1 MKMFRLIQGVAV
13 FVACCGMLANP
24 LAAAEPNLEMKATRT
39 VQDVELTQNGTF
51 RGHVVDNSGNPLANC
66 HVVVFHESTPVAKV
80 KTDAAGRF
88 EVSQLRSG
96 MHHVAAGQQ
105 FAGFRLWSADTA
117 PPSANDQVLMVAG
130 DPAVRGALDGALFLI
145 GTPEVLALLIG
156 GGIAAAIALDNND
169 HEASS

>member
-24 LAAAEPNLEMKATRT
+24 LLAAEPNPEFKSTRT
-39 VQDVELTQNGTF
+39 VQDVELTEDGTF

-66 HVVVFHESTPVAKV
+66 HVVVFHESTPVAQV

-88 EVSQLRSG
+88 EVNQLRSG
-96 MHHVAAGQQ
+96 VHHVAAGQQ
-105 FAGFRLWSADTA
+105 FAGFRFWSADTA
-117 PPSANDQVLMVAG
+117 PPSANDEVLMVAG
-130 DPAVRGALDGALFLI
+130 DPAVRGALNGALFLL
-145 GTPEVLALLIG
+145 GTPGVLALLIAG
-156 GGIAAAIALDNND
+156 GVGTAIALDNND